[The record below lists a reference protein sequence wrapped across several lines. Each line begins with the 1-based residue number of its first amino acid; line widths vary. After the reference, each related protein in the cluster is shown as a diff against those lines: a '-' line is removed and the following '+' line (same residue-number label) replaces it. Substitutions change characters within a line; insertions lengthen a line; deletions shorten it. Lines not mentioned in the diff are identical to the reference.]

1 MNTAQAKKATLS
13 LVTIQAEL
21 FGLARLLC
29 ARRQVQITVPTQATT
44 SHLVAALAT
53 ACPQLV
59 GQAILEDRSGLQESY
74 IFNLNGTAFLS
85 DQQLELK
92 RGDKVLLFSSQAG
105 G

>member
-1 MNTAQAKKATLS
+1 MVETQKKAMPR

-29 ARRQVQITVPTQATT
+29 ARRQVQITVPAQATT

-59 GQAILEDRSGLQESY
+59 GQAILEDRSGLEESY
-74 IFNLNGTAFLS
+74 TFNLNGTAFLS
-85 DQQLELK
+85 DQQLDLK
-92 RGDKVLLFSSQAG
+92 PGDKVLLFSSQAG